1 MSKEKPI
8 LFNDDMVRA
17 ILSGEKTQS
26 RRMVAGVMPDNCLWL
41 KKPTKKKN
49 GVVTHVMDAPKHGL
63 SPYGNVGDHL
73 WVRETWGVVSHSFD
87 DDGLMIDWI
96 PDRPAKRIH
105 EMKHGQGYYSGHVI
119 YRADGYFVWCGDDDG
134 GGDDRTAWHPSIHMP
149 RKASRT
155 TLEITAVRVERL
167 NDITEA
173 DCWAEGILEIDG
185 QFSNQEIVDMAAR
198 LHLSIEDA
206 RVQYA
211 LLWESIYGAGSWDKN
226 PWVWVIEFKKV
237 EAGNGME

>member
-1 MSKEKPI
+1 MNKEKPI

-26 RRMVAGVMPDNCLWL
+26 RRMVAGVMNDNGIQL
-41 KKPTKKKN
+41 KKRTKTKS
-49 GVVTHVMDAPKHGL
+49 GITTHVLDAPKHGL
-63 SPYGNVGDHL
+63 CPYGNVGDRL
-73 WVRETWGVVSHSFD
+73 WVREAFQCGLCTKTSF
-87 DDGLMIDWI
+87 
-96 PDRPAKRIH
+96 A
-105 EMKHGQGYYSGHVI
+105 
-119 YRADGYFVWCGDDDG
+119 YRATHKPEDLEDGW
-134 GGDDRTAWHPSIHMP
+134 WEPIKWKPSIHMP
-149 RKASRT
+149 RLASRI
-155 TLEITAVRVERL
+155 TLKVTAVRVERL

-211 LLWESIYGAGSWDKN
+211 LLWESIYGAGSWGKN
-226 PWVWVIEFKKV
+226 PWVWVIEFKR
-237 EAGNGME
+237 ME

>member
-26 RRMVAGVMPDNCLWL
+26 RRMVAGVMNDNGIQL
-41 KKPTKKKN
+41 KKRTKTKS
-49 GVVTHVMDAPKHGL
+49 GITTHVLDAPKHGL
-63 SPYGNVGDHL
+63 CPYGNVGDRL
-73 WVRETWGVVSHSFD
+73 WVRETFGTKISSV
-87 DDGLMIDWI
+87 GGT
-96 PDRPAKRIH
+96 PH
-105 EMKHGQGYYSGHVI
+105 EHYA
-119 YRADGYFVWCGDDDG
+119 YRATEPDAAMCYDCNGDKIPMKW
-134 GGDDRTAWHPSIHMP
+134 TPSIHMP
-149 RKASRT
+149 RQASRI

-185 QFSNQEIVDMAAR
+185 QFSNQEIVDMAVR

-211 LLWESIYGAGSWDKN
+211 LLWESIYGVGSWDKN
-226 PWVWVIEFKKV
+226 PWVWVIEFKKA
-237 EAGNGME
+237 EGL

>member
-1 MSKEKPI
+1 MNKEKPI
-8 LFNDDMVRA
+8 LFNDDMVCA

-63 SPYGNVGDHL
+63 SPYGNVGERL
-73 WVRETWGVVSHSFD
+73 WVRETWGVVSHTFD
-87 DDGLMIDWI
+87 DDGFMIDWV
-96 PDRPAKRIH
+96 PDRPAKHVH
-105 EMKHGQGYYSGHVI
+105 EMKYGQGYYSGHVI
-119 YRADGYFVWCGDDDG
+119 YRADGDFVWCGDDDG

-206 RVQYA
+206 RAQYA

-226 PWVWVIEFKKV
+226 PWVWVIEFKR
-237 EAGNGME
+237 ME

>member
-26 RRMVAGVMPDNCLWL
+26 RRMVVGVMNDNGIQL
-41 KKPTKKKN
+41 KKRTKTKS
-49 GVVTHVMDAPKHGL
+49 GITTHVLDAPKHGL
-63 SPYGNVGDHL
+63 CPYGNVGDRL
-73 WVRETWGVVSHSFD
+73 WVREAFQCGLCTKTSF
-87 DDGLMIDWI
+87 
-96 PDRPAKRIH
+96 A
-105 EMKHGQGYYSGHVI
+105 
-119 YRADGYFVWCGDDDG
+119 YRATHKPEDLEDGW
-134 GGDDRTAWHPSIHMP
+134 WEPIKWKPSIHMP
-149 RKASRT
+149 RLASRI
-155 TLEITAVRVERL
+155 TLKVTAVRVERL
-167 NDITEA
+167 KDITEA

-185 QFSNQEIVDMAAR
+185 QFSNQEIVDMATR

>member
-1 MSKEKPI
+1 MNKEKPI

-63 SPYGNVGDHL
+63 SPYGNVGDRL
-73 WVRETWGVVSHSFD
+73 WVRETWWQAGYSRPTYPSD
-87 DDGLMIDWI
+87 DEYSW
-96 PDRPAKRIH
+96 
-105 EMKHGQGYYSGHVI
+105 HGSRRVHYA
-119 YRADGYFVWCGDDDG
+119 ADGNPPNEPNRDYPKGLYNGAFSAAEPN
-134 GGDDRTAWHPSIHMP
+134 RAWRKRPSIHMP
-149 RKASRT
+149 RWASRT
-155 TLEITAVRVERL
+155 TLEVTAVRVERL

-211 LLWESIYGAGSWDKN
+211 LLWESIYGAGSWGKN
-226 PWVWVIEFKKV
+226 PWVWVIEFKR
-237 EAGNGME
+237 ME